1 MIWLAPAFLIIFA
14 ISLAVMG
21 ERRLDFW
28 SPFIIIIIIFQIQQ
42 IIKSTTKLDI
52 DTFYLGV
59 REVGGDDSDG
69 LG

>member
-42 IIKSTTKLDI
+42 IIKLTTKLDI

-59 REVGGDDSDG
+59 REVGGDHGDG